1 MLQKQESILHFST
14 RFISSVGSNLASKAL
29 QAVNGLRSYRLLAFF
44 VKTPF
49 TNKKTAKEPLKNA
62 KTNWVI
68 DIREAPLL
76 INALKIRSAHNATIK
91 DLPRL
96 FIALLLNQAVW
107 TEN

>member
-1 MLQKQESILHFST
+1 
-14 RFISSVGSNLASKAL
+14 
-29 QAVNGLRSYRLLAFF
+29 